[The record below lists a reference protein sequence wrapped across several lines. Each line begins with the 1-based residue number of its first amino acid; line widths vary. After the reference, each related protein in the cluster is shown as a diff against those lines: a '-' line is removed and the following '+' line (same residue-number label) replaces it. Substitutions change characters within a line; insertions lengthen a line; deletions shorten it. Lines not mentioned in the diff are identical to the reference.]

1 MKNFLI
7 KWYIIYSIKNINA
20 IKAVDGLV
28 LVLNLKLALNNIKK
42 EKHTFSPFII
52 SSLSMFIIVFI
63 MFSMRAS
70 HSLKKLNNWEII
82 SKMLFFGLVTVILF
96 SIIFLIYSYN
106 FLLNERSREYSIYN
120 ILGFKKSNIILVAF
134 YEISICL
141 LIITG
146 VGIIVGI
153 AIAKF
158 LFLFFVNVIGE
169 SYYNLEINPLAILF
183 VIETFFL
190 IFTILFSLGAL
201 KIWKTSPKE
210 LLTKISKGEREPK
223 GKIILT
229 ISALILLI
237 SGYYLALTVDNPVN
251 ALTKFFIAV
260 LLVIFG
266 TYLFYIAVTICYLKM
281 KKKMRS
287 YYTSHNFISTN
298 LLLYRM
304 KANAIGLANIT
315 ILLTMSLVTL
325 IVTTGLFI
333 GSKQVILDNF
343 PQEAQVRQ
351 NVIHKNDSR
360 LGLNKIIED
369 TSNKSGVKV
378 SNLNTIRQISYDF
391 IGRSR
396 KNNSIDFNGVYL
408 NLLGKNIMS
417 VVMVTAGDLQKLGN
431 HAEMLKSLKKNEI
444 VMTDFSGNTKNIEYV
459 GWYGQKY
466 KVVGHLNKIDNLP
479 KQPSISETS
488 LLIFSDDNSM
498 NQAISAINK
507 TYDKE
512 GFSTDSSPYFLSL
525 FDISSQKVYQFK
537 KYLSQ
542 YDKGLELD
550 DRKSSLK
557 EVVVEIGGILF
568 IGFILSF
575 SFIIGVAM
583 ITYYKQLSEG
593 NQDKKTFK
601 ILQDIGLTKVEVK
614 KTISKQVRMMFII
627 PISMMVINFLFSYN
641 MISKIIELFGITD
654 SNIIAV
660 VSIVVVL
667 MVILFYYLTYKITNL
682 VYFKTVENKSKQD
695 VGLTIL

>member
-1 MKNFLI
+1 M
-7 KWYIIYSIKNINA
+7 IKNINA
-20 IKAVDGLV
+20 IKAVDGLG

-42 EKHTFSPFII
+42 EKNTFSPFII

-63 MFSMRAS
+63 MFSMRVS

-96 SIIFLIYSYN
+96 SIIFLFYSYN

-120 ILGFKKSNIILVAF
+120 VLGFKKSNIILVAF
-134 YEISICL
+134 YEILICL

-146 VGIIVGI
+146 VGLIVGI

-158 LFLFFVNVIGE
+158 LFLIFVNVIGE
-169 SYYNLEINPLAILF
+169 SYYNLEINPLAIIF

-201 KIWKTSPKE
+201 KILKTSPKE
-210 LLTKISKGEREPK
+210 LLTKTSKGEREPK

-229 ISALILLI
+229 ISSLMLLI

-266 TYLFYIAVTICYLKM
+266 TYLFYIAVTISYLKM

-417 VVMVTAGDLQKLGN
+417 VVMVTAEDIQKLGN
-431 HAEMLKSLKKNEI
+431 HIEILKSLKKNEI
-444 VMTDFSGNTKNIEYV
+444 LMTDFSGNTKNIEYV

-466 KVVGHLNKIDNLP
+466 KVVGHLNKIANLP

-512 GFSTDSSPYFLSL
+512 GLSTDSSPYFLSL
-525 FDISSQKVYQFK
+525 FDISPQKVYQFK

-542 YDKGLELD
+542 QDKGLELD

-593 NQDKKTFK
+593 IQDKKTFK

-627 PISMMVINFLFSYN
+627 PIAMMVINFLFSYN

-654 SNIIAV
+654 SEIIGI
-660 VSIVVVL
+660 VSLLVVL
-667 MVILFYYLTYKITNL
+667 TVILFYYLTYKITNL

-695 VGLTIL
+695 VGLIIS

>member
-1 MKNFLI
+1 M
-7 KWYIIYSIKNINA
+7 IKNINA
-20 IKAVDGLV
+20 IKAVDGLG

-42 EKHTFSPFII
+42 EKNTFSPFII

-63 MFSMRAS
+63 MFSMRVS

-96 SIIFLIYSYN
+96 SIIFLFYSYN

-120 ILGFKKSNIILVAF
+120 VLGFKKSNIILVAF
-134 YEISICL
+134 YEILICL

-146 VGIIVGI
+146 VGLIVGI

-158 LFLFFVNVIGE
+158 LFLIFVNVIGE
-169 SYYNLEINPLAILF
+169 SYYNLEINPLAIIF

-201 KIWKTSPKE
+201 KILKTSPKE
-210 LLTKISKGEREPK
+210 LLTKTSKGEREPK

-229 ISALILLI
+229 ISSLMLLI

-266 TYLFYIAVTICYLKM
+266 TYLFYIAVTISYLKM

-378 SNLNTIRQISYDF
+378 SNLNTIRQILYDF

-417 VVMVTAGDLQKLGN
+417 VVMVTAEDIQKLGN
-431 HAEMLKSLKKNEI
+431 HIEILKSLKKNEI
-444 VMTDFSGNTKNIEYV
+444 LMTDFSGNTKNIEYI

-466 KVVGHLNKIDNLP
+466 KVVGHLNKIANLP

-512 GFSTDSSPYFLSL
+512 GLSTDSSPYFLSL
-525 FDISSQKVYQFK
+525 FDISPKKVYQFK

-542 YDKGLELD
+542 QDKGLELD

-593 NQDKKTFK
+593 IQDKKTFK

-627 PISMMVINFLFSYN
+627 PIAMMVINFLFSYN

-654 SNIIAV
+654 SEIIGI
-660 VSIVVVL
+660 VSLLVVL
-667 MVILFYYLTYKITNL
+667 TVILFYYLTYKITNL

-695 VGLTIL
+695 VGLIIS

>member
-1 MKNFLI
+1 M
-7 KWYIIYSIKNINA
+7 IKNINA
-20 IKAVDGLV
+20 IKAVDGLG

-42 EKHTFSPFII
+42 EKNTFSPFII
-52 SSLSMFIIVFI
+52 SSLSMFIIVFV
-63 MFSMRAS
+63 MFSMRVS

-96 SIIFLIYSYN
+96 SIIFLFYSYN

-120 ILGFKKSNIILVAF
+120 VLGFKKSNIILVAF
-134 YEISICL
+134 YEILICL

-146 VGIIVGI
+146 VGLIVGI

-158 LFLFFVNVIGE
+158 LFLIFVNVIGE
-169 SYYNLEINPLAILF
+169 SYYNLEINPLAIIF

-201 KIWKTSPKE
+201 KILKTSPKE
-210 LLTKISKGEREPK
+210 LLTKTSKGEREPK

-229 ISALILLI
+229 ISSLMLLI

-266 TYLFYIAVTICYLKM
+266 TYLFYIAVTISYLKM

-304 KANAIGLANIT
+304 KVNAIGLANIT

-417 VVMVTAGDLQKLGN
+417 VVMVTAEDIQKLGN
-431 HAEMLKSLKKNEI
+431 HIEILKSLKKNEI
-444 VMTDFSGNTKNIEYV
+444 LMTDFSGNTKNIEYI

-466 KVVGHLNKIDNLP
+466 KVVGHLNKIANLP

-512 GFSTDSSPYFLSL
+512 GLSTDSSPYFLSL
-525 FDISSQKVYQFK
+525 FDISPKKVYQFK

-542 YDKGLELD
+542 QDKGLELD

-593 NQDKKTFK
+593 IQDKKTFK

-627 PISMMVINFLFSYN
+627 PIAMMVINFLFSYN

-654 SNIIAV
+654 SEIIGI
-660 VSIVVVL
+660 VSLLVVL
-667 MVILFYYLTYKITNL
+667 TVILFYYLTYKITNL

-695 VGLTIL
+695 VGLIIS

>member
-1 MKNFLI
+1 M
-7 KWYIIYSIKNINA
+7 IKNINA
-20 IKAVDGLV
+20 IKAVDGLG

-42 EKHTFSPFII
+42 EKNTFSPFII

-63 MFSMRAS
+63 MFSMRVS

-96 SIIFLIYSYN
+96 SIIFLFYSYN

-120 ILGFKKSNIILVAF
+120 VLGFKKSNIILVAF
-134 YEISICL
+134 YEILICL

-146 VGIIVGI
+146 VGLIVGI

-158 LFLFFVNVIGE
+158 LFLIFVNVIGE
-169 SYYNLEINPLAILF
+169 SYYNLEINPLAIIF

-201 KIWKTSPKE
+201 KILKTSPKE
-210 LLTKISKGEREPK
+210 LLTKTSKGEREPK

-229 ISALILLI
+229 ISSHMLLI

-266 TYLFYIAVTICYLKM
+266 TYLFYIAVTISYLKM

-417 VVMVTAGDLQKLGN
+417 VVMVTAEDIQKLGN
-431 HAEMLKSLKKNEI
+431 HIEILKSLKKNEI
-444 VMTDFSGNTKNIEYV
+444 LMTDFSGNTKNIEYV

-466 KVVGHLNKIDNLP
+466 KVVGHLNKIANLP

-512 GFSTDSSPYFLSL
+512 GLSTDSSPYFLSL
-525 FDISSQKVYQFK
+525 FDISPQKVYQFK

-542 YDKGLELD
+542 QDKGLELD

-593 NQDKKTFK
+593 IQDKKTFK

-627 PISMMVINFLFSYN
+627 PIAMMVINFLFSYN

-654 SNIIAV
+654 SEIIGI
-660 VSIVVVL
+660 VSLLVVL
-667 MVILFYYLTYKITNL
+667 TVILFYYLTYKITNL

-695 VGLTIL
+695 VGLIIS

>member
-1 MKNFLI
+1 M
-7 KWYIIYSIKNINA
+7 IKNINA
-20 IKAVDGLV
+20 IKAVDGLG

-42 EKHTFSPFII
+42 EKNTFSPFII

-63 MFSMRAS
+63 MFSMRVS

-96 SIIFLIYSYN
+96 SIIFLFYSYN

-120 ILGFKKSNIILVAF
+120 VLGFKKSNIILVAF
-134 YEISICL
+134 YEILICL

-146 VGIIVGI
+146 VGLIVGI

-158 LFLFFVNVIGE
+158 LFLIFVNVIGE
-169 SYYNLEINPLAILF
+169 SYYNLEINPLAIIF

-201 KIWKTSPKE
+201 KILKTSPKE
-210 LLTKISKGEREPK
+210 LLTKTSKGEREPK

-229 ISALILLI
+229 ISSLMLLI

-266 TYLFYIAVTICYLKM
+266 TYLFYIAVTISYLKM

-304 KANAIGLANIT
+304 KVNAIGLANIT

-417 VVMVTAGDLQKLGN
+417 VVMVTAEDIQKLGN
-431 HAEMLKSLKKNEI
+431 HIEILKSLKKNEI
-444 VMTDFSGNTKNIEYV
+444 LMTDFSGNTKNIEYI

-466 KVVGHLNKIDNLP
+466 KVVGHLNKIANLP

-512 GFSTDSSPYFLSL
+512 GLSTDSSPYFLSL
-525 FDISSQKVYQFK
+525 FDISPKKVYQFK

-542 YDKGLELD
+542 QDKGLELD

-593 NQDKKTFK
+593 IQDKKTFK

-627 PISMMVINFLFSYN
+627 PIAMMVINFLFSYN

-654 SNIIAV
+654 SEIIGI
-660 VSIVVVL
+660 VSLLVVL
-667 MVILFYYLTYKITNL
+667 TVILFYYLTYKITNL

-695 VGLTIL
+695 VGLIIS

>member
-1 MKNFLI
+1 M
-7 KWYIIYSIKNINA
+7 IKNINA
-20 IKAVDGLV
+20 IKAVDGLG

-42 EKHTFSPFII
+42 EKNTFSPFII

-63 MFSMRAS
+63 MFSMRVS

-96 SIIFLIYSYN
+96 SIIFLFYSYN

-120 ILGFKKSNIILVAF
+120 VLGFKKSNIILVAF
-134 YEISICL
+134 YEILICL

-146 VGIIVGI
+146 VGLIVGI

-158 LFLFFVNVIGE
+158 LFLIFVNVIGE
-169 SYYNLEINPLAILF
+169 SYYNLEINPLAIIF

-201 KIWKTSPKE
+201 KILKTSPKE
-210 LLTKISKGEREPK
+210 LLTKTSKGEREPK

-229 ISALILLI
+229 ISSLMLLI

-266 TYLFYIAVTICYLKM
+266 TYLFYIAVTISYLKM

-417 VVMVTAGDLQKLGN
+417 VVMVTAEDIQKLGN
-431 HAEMLKSLKKNEI
+431 HIEILKSLKK
-444 VMTDFSGNTKNIEYV
+444 MKF
-459 GWYGQKY
+459 
-466 KVVGHLNKIDNLP
+466 
-479 KQPSISETS
+479 
-488 LLIFSDDNSM
+488 
-498 NQAISAINK
+498 
-507 TYDKE
+507 
-512 GFSTDSSPYFLSL
+512 
-525 FDISSQKVYQFK
+525 
-537 KYLSQ
+537 
-542 YDKGLELD
+542 
-550 DRKSSLK
+550 
-557 EVVVEIGGILF
+557 
-568 IGFILSF
+568 
-575 SFIIGVAM
+575 
-583 ITYYKQLSEG
+583 
-593 NQDKKTFK
+593 
-601 ILQDIGLTKVEVK
+601 
-614 KTISKQVRMMFII
+614 
-627 PISMMVINFLFSYN
+627 
-641 MISKIIELFGITD
+641 
-654 SNIIAV
+654 
-660 VSIVVVL
+660 
-667 MVILFYYLTYKITNL
+667 
-682 VYFKTVENKSKQD
+682 
-695 VGLTIL
+695 

>member
-1 MKNFLI
+1 M
-7 KWYIIYSIKNINA
+7 IKNINA
-20 IKAVDGLV
+20 IKAVDGLG

-42 EKHTFSPFII
+42 EKNTFSPFII

-63 MFSMRAS
+63 MFSMRVS

-96 SIIFLIYSYN
+96 SIIFLFYSYN

-120 ILGFKKSNIILVAF
+120 VLGFKKSNIILVAF
-134 YEISICL
+134 YEILICL

-146 VGIIVGI
+146 VGLIVGI

-158 LFLFFVNVIGE
+158 LFLIFVNVIGE
-169 SYYNLEINPLAILF
+169 SYYNLEINPLAIIF

-201 KIWKTSPKE
+201 KILKTSPKE
-210 LLTKISKGEREPK
+210 LLTKTSKREREPK

-229 ISALILLI
+229 ISSLMLLI

-266 TYLFYIAVTICYLKM
+266 TYLFYIAVIISYLKM

-408 NLLGKNIMS
+408 NLLGKNMMS
-417 VVMVTAGDLQKLGN
+417 VVMVTAGDIQKLGN
-431 HAEMLKSLKKNEI
+431 HLEILKSLKENEI
-444 VMTDFSGNTKNIEYV
+444 LMTDFSGNTRNIDYI

-466 KVVGHLNKIDNLP
+466 KVVGHLNKIANLP

-488 LLIFSDDNSM
+488 LLIFSDDDSM

-512 GFSTDSSPYFLSL
+512 GLSTDSSPYFLSL
-525 FDISSQKVYQFK
+525 FDISPQKVYQFK

-542 YDKGLELD
+542 QDKGLELD

-557 EVVVEIGGILF
+557 EVIVEIGGILF

-593 NQDKKTFK
+593 IQDKKTFK

-627 PISMMVINFLFSYN
+627 PIAMMVINFLFSYN

-654 SNIIAV
+654 STIIAV
-660 VSIVVVL
+660 VSLVVVL

-695 VGLTIL
+695 VGLIIL

>member
-1 MKNFLI
+1 M
-7 KWYIIYSIKNINA
+7 
-20 IKAVDGLV
+20 
-28 LVLNLKLALNNIKK
+28 LNLKLALNNIKK
-42 EKHTFSPFII
+42 EKNTFSPFII

-63 MFSMRAS
+63 MFSMRVS

-96 SIIFLIYSYN
+96 SIIFLFYSYN

-120 ILGFKKSNIILVAF
+120 VLGFKKSNIILVAF
-134 YEISICL
+134 YEILICL

-146 VGIIVGI
+146 VGLIVGI

-158 LFLFFVNVIGE
+158 LFLIFVNVIGE

-201 KIWKTSPKE
+201 KILKTSPKE
-210 LLTKISKGEREPK
+210 LLTKTSKGEREPK

-229 ISALILLI
+229 ISSLMLLI

-266 TYLFYIAVTICYLKM
+266 TYLFYIAVTISYLKM

-417 VVMVTAGDLQKLGN
+417 VVMVTAEDIQKLGN
-431 HAEMLKSLKKNEI
+431 HIEILKSLKKNEI
-444 VMTDFSGNTKNIEYV
+444 LMTDFSGNTKNIEYI

-466 KVVGHLNKIDNLP
+466 KVVGHLNKIANLP

-512 GFSTDSSPYFLSL
+512 GLSTDSSPYFLSL
-525 FDISSQKVYQFK
+525 FDISPKKVYQFK

-542 YDKGLELD
+542 QDKGLELD

-593 NQDKKTFK
+593 IQDKKTFK

-627 PISMMVINFLFSYN
+627 PIAMMVINFLFSYN

-654 SNIIAV
+654 SEIIGI
-660 VSIVVVL
+660 VSLLVVL
-667 MVILFYYLTYKITNL
+667 TVILFYYLTYKITNL

-695 VGLTIL
+695 VGLIIS

>member
-1 MKNFLI
+1 M
-7 KWYIIYSIKNINA
+7 IKNINA
-20 IKAVDGLV
+20 IKAVDGLG

-42 EKHTFSPFII
+42 EKNTFSPFII

-63 MFSMRAS
+63 MFSMRVS

-96 SIIFLIYSYN
+96 SIIFLFYSYN

-120 ILGFKKSNIILVAF
+120 VLGFKKSNIILVAF
-134 YEISICL
+134 YEILICL

-146 VGIIVGI
+146 VGLIVGI

-158 LFLFFVNVIGE
+158 LFLIFVNVIGE

-201 KIWKTSPKE
+201 KILKTSPKE
-210 LLTKISKGEREPK
+210 LLTKTSKGEREPK

-229 ISALILLI
+229 ISSLMLLI

-266 TYLFYIAVTICYLKM
+266 TYLFYIAVTISYLKM

-417 VVMVTAGDLQKLGN
+417 VVMVTAEDIQKLGN
-431 HAEMLKSLKKNEI
+431 HIEILKSLKKNEI
-444 VMTDFSGNTKNIEYV
+444 LMTDFSGNTKNIEYI

-466 KVVGHLNKIDNLP
+466 KVVGHLNKIANLP

-512 GFSTDSSPYFLSL
+512 GLSTDSSPYFLSL
-525 FDISSQKVYQFK
+525 FDISPKKVYQFK

-542 YDKGLELD
+542 QDKGLELD

-593 NQDKKTFK
+593 IQDKKTFK

-627 PISMMVINFLFSYN
+627 PIAMMVINFLFSYN

-654 SNIIAV
+654 SEIIGI
-660 VSIVVVL
+660 VSLLVVL
-667 MVILFYYLTYKITNL
+667 TVILFYYLTYKITNL

-695 VGLTIL
+695 VGLIIS

>member
-1 MKNFLI
+1 L
-7 KWYIIYSIKNINA
+7 IKNINA
-20 IKAVDGLV
+20 IKAVDGLG

-42 EKHTFSPFII
+42 EKNTFSPFII

-63 MFSMRAS
+63 MFSMRVS

-96 SIIFLIYSYN
+96 SIIFLFYSYN

-120 ILGFKKSNIILVAF
+120 VLGFKKSNIILVAF
-134 YEISICL
+134 YEILICL

-146 VGIIVGI
+146 VGLIVGI

-158 LFLFFVNVIGE
+158 LFLIFVNVIGE
-169 SYYNLEINPLAILF
+169 SYYNLEINPLAIIF

-201 KIWKTSPKE
+201 KILKTSPKE
-210 LLTKISKGEREPK
+210 LLTKTSKGEREPK

-229 ISALILLI
+229 ISSLMLLI

-266 TYLFYIAVTICYLKM
+266 TYLFYIAVTISYLKM

-304 KANAIGLANIT
+304 KVNAIGLANIT

-417 VVMVTAGDLQKLGN
+417 VVMVTAEDIQKLGN
-431 HAEMLKSLKKNEI
+431 HIEILKSLKKNEI
-444 VMTDFSGNTKNIEYV
+444 LMTDFSGNTKNIEYI

-466 KVVGHLNKIDNLP
+466 KVVGHLNKIANLP

-512 GFSTDSSPYFLSL
+512 GLSTDSSPYFLSL
-525 FDISSQKVYQFK
+525 FDISPKKVYQFK

-542 YDKGLELD
+542 QDKGLELD

-593 NQDKKTFK
+593 IQDKKTFK

-627 PISMMVINFLFSYN
+627 PIAMMVINFLFSYN

-654 SNIIAV
+654 SEIIGI
-660 VSIVVVL
+660 VSLLVVL
-667 MVILFYYLTYKITNL
+667 TVILFYYLTYKITNL

-695 VGLTIL
+695 VGLIIS

>member
-1 MKNFLI
+1 M
-7 KWYIIYSIKNINA
+7 IKNINA
-20 IKAVDGLV
+20 IKAVDGLG

-42 EKHTFSPFII
+42 EKNTFSPFII

-63 MFSMRAS
+63 MFSMRVS
-70 HSLKKLNNWEII
+70 HSLKKINNWEII

-96 SIIFLIYSYN
+96 SIIFLFYSYN

-120 ILGFKKSNIILVAF
+120 VLGFKKSNIILVAF
-134 YEISICL
+134 YEILICL

-146 VGIIVGI
+146 VGLIVGI

-158 LFLFFVNVIGE
+158 LFLIFVNVIGE
-169 SYYNLEINPLAILF
+169 SYYNLEINPLAIIF

-201 KIWKTSPKE
+201 KILKTSPKE
-210 LLTKISKGEREPK
+210 LLTKTSKGEREPK

-229 ISALILLI
+229 ISSLMLLI

-266 TYLFYIAVTICYLKM
+266 TYLFYIAVTISYLKM

-417 VVMVTAGDLQKLGN
+417 VVMVTAEDIQKLGN
-431 HAEMLKSLKKNEI
+431 HIEILKSLKKNEI
-444 VMTDFSGNTKNIEYV
+444 LMTDFSGNTKNIEYI

-466 KVVGHLNKIDNLP
+466 KVVGHLNKIANLP

-512 GFSTDSSPYFLSL
+512 GLSTDSSPYFLSL
-525 FDISSQKVYQFK
+525 FDISPKKVYQFK

-542 YDKGLELD
+542 QDKGLELD

-593 NQDKKTFK
+593 IQDKKTFK

-627 PISMMVINFLFSYN
+627 PIAMMVINFLFSYN

-654 SNIIAV
+654 SEIIGI
-660 VSIVVVL
+660 VSLLVVL
-667 MVILFYYLTYKITNL
+667 TVILFYYLTYKITNL

-695 VGLTIL
+695 VGLIIS

>member
-1 MKNFLI
+1 M
-7 KWYIIYSIKNINA
+7 IKNINA
-20 IKAVDGLV
+20 IKAVDGLG

-42 EKHTFSPFII
+42 EKNTFSPFII

-63 MFSMRAS
+63 MFSMRVS

-96 SIIFLIYSYN
+96 SIIFLFYSYN

-120 ILGFKKSNIILVAF
+120 VLGFKKSNIILVAF
-134 YEISICL
+134 YEILICL

-146 VGIIVGI
+146 VGLIVGI

-158 LFLFFVNVIGE
+158 LFLIFVNVIGE
-169 SYYNLEINPLAILF
+169 SYYNLEINPLAIIF

-201 KIWKTSPKE
+201 KILKTSPKE
-210 LLTKISKGEREPK
+210 LLTKTSKGEREPK

-229 ISALILLI
+229 ISSLMLLI

-266 TYLFYIAVTICYLKM
+266 TYLFYIAVTISYLKM

-417 VVMVTAGDLQKLGN
+417 VVMVTAEDIQKLGN
-431 HAEMLKSLKKNEI
+431 HIEILKSLKKNEI
-444 VMTDFSGNTKNIEYV
+444 LMTDFSGNTKNIEYI

-466 KVVGHLNKIDNLP
+466 KVVGHLNKIANLP

-512 GFSTDSSPYFLSL
+512 GLSTDSSPYFLSL
-525 FDISSQKVYQFK
+525 FDISPKKVYQFK

-542 YDKGLELD
+542 QDKGLELD

-575 SFIIGVAM
+575 SFIIGVAI

-593 NQDKKTFK
+593 IQDKKTFK

-627 PISMMVINFLFSYN
+627 PIAMMVINFLFSYN

-654 SNIIAV
+654 SEIIGI
-660 VSIVVVL
+660 VSLLVVL
-667 MVILFYYLTYKITNL
+667 TVILFYYLTYKITNL

-695 VGLTIL
+695 VGLIIS

>member
-1 MKNFLI
+1 M
-7 KWYIIYSIKNINA
+7 IKNINA
-20 IKAVDGLV
+20 IKAVDGLG

-42 EKHTFSPFII
+42 EKNTFSPFII

-63 MFSMRAS
+63 MFSMRVS

-96 SIIFLIYSYN
+96 SIIFLFYSYN

-120 ILGFKKSNIILVAF
+120 VLGFKKSNIILVAF
-134 YEISICL
+134 YEILICL

-146 VGIIVGI
+146 VGLIVGI

-158 LFLFFVNVIGE
+158 LFLIFVNVIGE
-169 SYYNLEINPLAILF
+169 SYYNLEINPLAIIF

-201 KIWKTSPKE
+201 KILKTSPKE
-210 LLTKISKGEREPK
+210 LLTKTSKGEREPK

-229 ISALILLI
+229 ISSLMLLI

-266 TYLFYIAVTICYLKM
+266 TYLFYIAVTISYLKM

-417 VVMVTAGDLQKLGN
+417 VVMVTAEDIQKLGN
-431 HAEMLKSLKKNEI
+431 HIEILKSLKKNEI
-444 VMTDFSGNTKNIEYV
+444 LMTDFSGNTKNIEYI

-466 KVVGHLNKIDNLP
+466 KVVGHLNKIANLP

-512 GFSTDSSPYFLSL
+512 GLSTDSSPYFLSL
-525 FDISSQKVYQFK
+525 FDISPKKVYQFK

-542 YDKGLELD
+542 QDKGLELD

-593 NQDKKTFK
+593 IQDKKTFK

-627 PISMMVINFLFSYN
+627 PIAMMVINFLFSYN

-654 SNIIAV
+654 SEIIGI
-660 VSIVVVL
+660 VSLLVVL
-667 MVILFYYLTYKITNL
+667 TVILFYYLTYKITNL

-695 VGLTIL
+695 VGLIIS

>member
-1 MKNFLI
+1 M
-7 KWYIIYSIKNINA
+7 IKNINA
-20 IKAVDGLV
+20 IKAVDGLG

-42 EKHTFSPFII
+42 EKNTFSPFII

-63 MFSMRAS
+63 MFSMRVS

-96 SIIFLIYSYN
+96 SIIFLFYSYN

-120 ILGFKKSNIILVAF
+120 VLGFKKSNIILVAF
-134 YEISICL
+134 YEILICL

-146 VGIIVGI
+146 VGLIDGI

-158 LFLFFVNVIGE
+158 LFLIFVNVIGE
-169 SYYNLEINPLAILF
+169 SYYNLEINPLAIIF

-201 KIWKTSPKE
+201 KILKTSPKE
-210 LLTKISKGEREPK
+210 LLTKTSKGEREPK

-229 ISALILLI
+229 ISSLMLLI

-266 TYLFYIAVTICYLKM
+266 TYLFYIAVTISYLKM

-417 VVMVTAGDLQKLGN
+417 VVMVTAEDIQKLGN
-431 HAEMLKSLKKNEI
+431 HIEILKSLKKNEI
-444 VMTDFSGNTKNIEYV
+444 LMTDFSGNTKNIEYV

-466 KVVGHLNKIDNLP
+466 KVVGHLNKIANLP

-512 GFSTDSSPYFLSL
+512 GLSTDSSPYFLSL
-525 FDISSQKVYQFK
+525 FDISPQKVYQFK

-542 YDKGLELD
+542 QDKGLELD

-593 NQDKKTFK
+593 IQDKKTFK

-627 PISMMVINFLFSYN
+627 PIAMMVINFLFSYN

-654 SNIIAV
+654 SEIIGI
-660 VSIVVVL
+660 VSLLVVL
-667 MVILFYYLTYKITNL
+667 TVILFYYLTYKITNL

-695 VGLTIL
+695 VGLIIS

>member
-1 MKNFLI
+1 M
-7 KWYIIYSIKNINA
+7 IKNINA
-20 IKAVDGLV
+20 IKAVDGLG

-42 EKHTFSPFII
+42 EKNTFSPFII

-63 MFSMRAS
+63 MLSMRVS

-96 SIIFLIYSYN
+96 SIIFLFYSYN

-120 ILGFKKSNIILVAF
+120 VLGFKKSNIILVAF
-134 YEISICL
+134 YEILICL

-146 VGIIVGI
+146 VGLIVGI

-158 LFLFFVNVIGE
+158 LFLIFVNVIGE
-169 SYYNLEINPLAILF
+169 SYYNLEINPLAIIF

-201 KIWKTSPKE
+201 KILKTSPKE
-210 LLTKISKGEREPK
+210 LLTKTSKGEREPK

-229 ISALILLI
+229 ISSLMLLI

-266 TYLFYIAVTICYLKM
+266 TYLFYIAVTISYLKM

-417 VVMVTAGDLQKLGN
+417 VVMVTAEDIQKLGN
-431 HAEMLKSLKKNEI
+431 HIEILKSLKKNEI
-444 VMTDFSGNTKNIEYV
+444 LMTDFSGNTKNIEYV

-466 KVVGHLNKIDNLP
+466 KVVGHLNKIANLR

-512 GFSTDSSPYFLSL
+512 GLSTDSSPYFLSL
-525 FDISSQKVYQFK
+525 FDISPQKVYQFK

-542 YDKGLELD
+542 QDKGLELD

-593 NQDKKTFK
+593 IQDKKTFK

-627 PISMMVINFLFSYN
+627 PIAMMVINFLFSYN

-654 SNIIAV
+654 SEIIGI
-660 VSIVVVL
+660 VSLLVVL
-667 MVILFYYLTYKITNL
+667 TVILFYYLTYKITNL

-695 VGLTIL
+695 VGLIIS

>member
-1 MKNFLI
+1 M
-7 KWYIIYSIKNINA
+7 IKNINA
-20 IKAVDGLV
+20 IKAVDGLG

-42 EKHTFSPFII
+42 EKNTFSPFII

-63 MFSMRAS
+63 MFSMRVS

-96 SIIFLIYSYN
+96 SIIFLFYSYN

-120 ILGFKKSNIILVAF
+120 VLGFKKSNIILVAF
-134 YEISICL
+134 YEILICL

-146 VGIIVGI
+146 VGLIVGI

-158 LFLFFVNVIGE
+158 LFLIFVNVIGE
-169 SYYNLEINPLAILF
+169 SYYNLEINPLAIIF

-201 KIWKTSPKE
+201 KILKTSPKE
-210 LLTKISKGEREPK
+210 LLTKTSKGEREPK

-229 ISALILLI
+229 ISSLMLLI

-266 TYLFYIAVTICYLKM
+266 TYLFYIAVTISYLKM

-298 LLLYRM
+298 LLMYRM

-417 VVMVTAGDLQKLGN
+417 VVMVTAEDIQKLGN
-431 HAEMLKSLKKNEI
+431 HIEILKSLKKNEI
-444 VMTDFSGNTKNIEYV
+444 LMTDFSGNTKNIEYI

-466 KVVGHLNKIDNLP
+466 KVVGHLNKIANLP

-512 GFSTDSSPYFLSL
+512 GLSTDSSPYFLSL
-525 FDISSQKVYQFK
+525 FDISPQKVYQFK

-542 YDKGLELD
+542 QDKGLELD

-593 NQDKKTFK
+593 IQDKKTFK

-627 PISMMVINFLFSYN
+627 PIAMMVINFLFSYN

-654 SNIIAV
+654 SEIIGI
-660 VSIVVVL
+660 VSLLVVL
-667 MVILFYYLTYKITNL
+667 TVILFYYLTYKITNL

-695 VGLTIL
+695 VGLIIS

>member
-1 MKNFLI
+1 L
-7 KWYIIYSIKNINA
+7 IKNINA
-20 IKAVDGLV
+20 IKAVDGLG

-42 EKHTFSPFII
+42 EKNTFSPFII

-63 MFSMRAS
+63 MFSMRVS

-96 SIIFLIYSYN
+96 SIIFLFYSYN

-120 ILGFKKSNIILVAF
+120 VLGFKKSNIILVAF
-134 YEISICL
+134 YEILICL

-146 VGIIVGI
+146 VGLIVGI

-158 LFLFFVNVIGE
+158 LFLIFVNVIGE
-169 SYYNLEINPLAILF
+169 SYYNLEINPLAIIF

-201 KIWKTSPKE
+201 KILKTSPKE
-210 LLTKISKGEREPK
+210 LLTKTSKGEREPK

-229 ISALILLI
+229 ISSLMLLI

-266 TYLFYIAVTICYLKM
+266 TYLFYIAVTISYLKM

-417 VVMVTAGDLQKLGN
+417 VVMVTAEDIQKLGN
-431 HAEMLKSLKKNEI
+431 HIEILKSLKKNEI
-444 VMTDFSGNTKNIEYV
+444 LMTDFSGNTKNIEYV

-466 KVVGHLNKIDNLP
+466 KVVGHLNKIANLP

-512 GFSTDSSPYFLSL
+512 GLSTDSSPYFLSL
-525 FDISSQKVYQFK
+525 FDISPQKVYQFK

-542 YDKGLELD
+542 QDKGLELD

-593 NQDKKTFK
+593 IQDKKTFK

-627 PISMMVINFLFSYN
+627 PIAMMVINFLFSYN

-654 SNIIAV
+654 SEIIGI
-660 VSIVVVL
+660 VSLLVVL
-667 MVILFYYLTYKITNL
+667 TVILFYYLTYKITNL

-695 VGLTIL
+695 VGLIIS

>member
-1 MKNFLI
+1 M
-7 KWYIIYSIKNINA
+7 IKNINA
-20 IKAVDGLV
+20 IKAVDGLG

-42 EKHTFSPFII
+42 EKNTFSPFII

-63 MFSMRAS
+63 MFSMRVS

-96 SIIFLIYSYN
+96 SIIFLFYSYN

-120 ILGFKKSNIILVAF
+120 VLGFKKSNIILVAF
-134 YEISICL
+134 YEILICL

-146 VGIIVGI
+146 VGLIVGI

-158 LFLFFVNVIGE
+158 LFLIFVNVIGE
-169 SYYNLEINPLAILF
+169 SYYNLEINPLAIIF

-201 KIWKTSPKE
+201 KILKTSPKE
-210 LLTKISKGEREPK
+210 LLTKTSKGEREPK

-229 ISALILLI
+229 ISSLMLLI

-266 TYLFYIAVTICYLKM
+266 TYLFYIAVTISYLKM

-417 VVMVTAGDLQKLGN
+417 VVMVTAEDIQKLGN
-431 HAEMLKSLKKNEI
+431 HIEILKSLKKNEI
-444 VMTDFSGNTKNIEYV
+444 LMTDFSGNTKNIEYI

-466 KVVGHLNKIDNLP
+466 KVVGHLNKIANLP

-512 GFSTDSSPYFLSL
+512 GLSTDSSPYFLSL
-525 FDISSQKVYQFK
+525 FDISPQKVYQFK

-542 YDKGLELD
+542 QDKGLELD

-593 NQDKKTFK
+593 IQDKKTFK

-627 PISMMVINFLFSYN
+627 PIAMMVINFLFSYN

-654 SNIIAV
+654 SEIIGI
-660 VSIVVVL
+660 VSLLVVL
-667 MVILFYYLTYKITNL
+667 TVILFYYLTYKITNL

-695 VGLTIL
+695 VGLIIS

>member
-1 MKNFLI
+1 M
-7 KWYIIYSIKNINA
+7 IKNINA
-20 IKAVDGLV
+20 IKAVDGLG

-42 EKHTFSPFII
+42 EKNTFSPFII

-63 MFSMRAS
+63 MFSMRVS
-70 HSLKKLNNWEII
+70 HSLKKLHNWEII

-96 SIIFLIYSYN
+96 SIIFLFYSYN

-120 ILGFKKSNIILVAF
+120 VLGFKKSNIILVAF
-134 YEISICL
+134 YEILICL

-146 VGIIVGI
+146 VGLIVGI

-158 LFLFFVNVIGE
+158 LFLIFVNVIGE

-201 KIWKTSPKE
+201 KILKTSPKE
-210 LLTKISKGEREPK
+210 LLTKTSKGEREPK

-229 ISALILLI
+229 ISSLMLLI

-266 TYLFYIAVTICYLKM
+266 TYLFYIAVTISYLKM

-417 VVMVTAGDLQKLGN
+417 VVMVTAEDIQKLGN
-431 HAEMLKSLKKNEI
+431 HIEILKSLKKNEI
-444 VMTDFSGNTKNIEYV
+444 LMTDFSGNTKNIEYI

-466 KVVGHLNKIDNLP
+466 KVVGHLNKIANLP

-512 GFSTDSSPYFLSL
+512 GLSTDSSPYFLSL
-525 FDISSQKVYQFK
+525 FDISPKKVYQFK

-542 YDKGLELD
+542 QDKGLELD

-593 NQDKKTFK
+593 IQDKKTFK

-627 PISMMVINFLFSYN
+627 PIAMMVINFLFSYN

-654 SNIIAV
+654 SEIIGI
-660 VSIVVVL
+660 VSLLVVL
-667 MVILFYYLTYKITNL
+667 TVILFYYLTYKITNL

-695 VGLTIL
+695 VGLIIS

>member
-1 MKNFLI
+1 M
-7 KWYIIYSIKNINA
+7 IKNINA
-20 IKAVDGLV
+20 IKAVDGLG

-42 EKHTFSPFII
+42 EKNTFSPFII

-63 MFSMRAS
+63 MFSMRVS

-96 SIIFLIYSYN
+96 SIIFLFYSYN

-120 ILGFKKSNIILVAF
+120 VLGFKKSNIILVAF
-134 YEISICL
+134 YEILICL

-146 VGIIVGI
+146 VGLIVGI

-158 LFLFFVNVIGE
+158 LFLIFVNVIGE
-169 SYYNLEINPLAILF
+169 SYYNLEINPLAIIF

-201 KIWKTSPKE
+201 KILKTSPKE
-210 LLTKISKGEREPK
+210 LLTKTSKGEREPK

-229 ISALILLI
+229 ISSLMLLI

-266 TYLFYIAVTICYLKM
+266 TYLFYIAVTISYLKM

-378 SNLNTIRQISYDF
+378 SNLNTIRQIPYDF

-417 VVMVTAGDLQKLGN
+417 VVMVTAEDIQKLGN
-431 HAEMLKSLKKNEI
+431 HIEILKSLKKNEI
-444 VMTDFSGNTKNIEYV
+444 LMTDFSGNTKNIEYV

-466 KVVGHLNKIDNLP
+466 KVVGHLNKIANLP

-512 GFSTDSSPYFLSL
+512 GLSTDSSPYFLSL
-525 FDISSQKVYQFK
+525 FDISPQKVYQFK

-542 YDKGLELD
+542 QDKGLELD

-593 NQDKKTFK
+593 IQDKKTFK

-627 PISMMVINFLFSYN
+627 PIAMMVINFLFSYN

-654 SNIIAV
+654 SEIIGI
-660 VSIVVVL
+660 VSLLVVL
-667 MVILFYYLTYKITNL
+667 TVILFYYLTYKITNL

-695 VGLTIL
+695 VGLIIS

>member
-1 MKNFLI
+1 M
-7 KWYIIYSIKNINA
+7 IKNINA
-20 IKAVDGLV
+20 IKAVDGLG

-42 EKHTFSPFII
+42 EKNTFSPFII

-63 MFSMRAS
+63 MFSMRVS

-96 SIIFLIYSYN
+96 SIIFLFYSYN

-120 ILGFKKSNIILVAF
+120 VLGFKKSNIILVAF
-134 YEISICL
+134 YEILICL

-146 VGIIVGI
+146 VGLIVGI

-158 LFLFFVNVIGE
+158 LFLIFVNVIGE
-169 SYYNLEINPLAILF
+169 SYYNLEINPLAIIF

-190 IFTILFSLGAL
+190 IFTILFSHGAL
-201 KIWKTSPKE
+201 KILKTSPKE
-210 LLTKISKGEREPK
+210 LLTKTSKGEREPK

-229 ISALILLI
+229 ISSLMLLI

-266 TYLFYIAVTICYLKM
+266 TYLFYIAVTISYLKM

-417 VVMVTAGDLQKLGN
+417 VVMVTAEDIQKLGN
-431 HAEMLKSLKKNEI
+431 HIEILKSLKKNEI
-444 VMTDFSGNTKNIEYV
+444 LMTDFSGNTKNIEYI

-466 KVVGHLNKIDNLP
+466 KVVGHLNKIANLP

-512 GFSTDSSPYFLSL
+512 GLSTDSSPYFLSL
-525 FDISSQKVYQFK
+525 FDISPKKVYQFK

-542 YDKGLELD
+542 QDKGLELD

-593 NQDKKTFK
+593 IQDKKTFK

-627 PISMMVINFLFSYN
+627 PIAMMVINFLFSYN

-654 SNIIAV
+654 SEIIGI
-660 VSIVVVL
+660 VSLLVVL
-667 MVILFYYLTYKITNL
+667 TVILFYYLTYKITNL

-695 VGLTIL
+695 VGLIIS

>member
-1 MKNFLI
+1 
-7 KWYIIYSIKNINA
+7 
-20 IKAVDGLV
+20 
-28 LVLNLKLALNNIKK
+28 
-42 EKHTFSPFII
+42 
-52 SSLSMFIIVFI
+52 MFIIVFI
-63 MFSMRAS
+63 MFSMRVS

-96 SIIFLIYSYN
+96 SIIFLFYSYN

-120 ILGFKKSNIILVAF
+120 VLGFKKSNIILVAF
-134 YEISICL
+134 YEILICL

-146 VGIIVGI
+146 VGLIVGI

-158 LFLFFVNVIGE
+158 LFLIFVNVIGE
-169 SYYNLEINPLAILF
+169 SYYNLEINPLAIIF

-201 KIWKTSPKE
+201 KILKTSPKE
-210 LLTKISKGEREPK
+210 LLTKTSKGEREPK

-229 ISALILLI
+229 ISSLMLLI

-266 TYLFYIAVTICYLKM
+266 TYLFYIAVTISYLKM

-417 VVMVTAGDLQKLGN
+417 VVMVTAEDIQKLGN
-431 HAEMLKSLKKNEI
+431 HIEILKSLKKNEI
-444 VMTDFSGNTKNIEYV
+444 LMTDFSGNTKNIEYI

-466 KVVGHLNKIDNLP
+466 KVVGHLNKIANLP

-512 GFSTDSSPYFLSL
+512 GLSTDSSPYFLSL
-525 FDISSQKVYQFK
+525 FDISPKKVYQFK

-542 YDKGLELD
+542 QDKGLELD

-593 NQDKKTFK
+593 IQDKKTFK

-627 PISMMVINFLFSYN
+627 PIAMMVINFLFSYN

-654 SNIIAV
+654 SEIIGI
-660 VSIVVVL
+660 VSLLVVL
-667 MVILFYYLTYKITNL
+667 TVILFYYLTYKITNL

-695 VGLTIL
+695 VGLIIS

>member
-1 MKNFLI
+1 L
-7 KWYIIYSIKNINA
+7 IKNINA
-20 IKAVDGLV
+20 IKAVDGLG

-42 EKHTFSPFII
+42 EKNTFSPFII

-63 MFSMRAS
+63 MFSMRVS

-96 SIIFLIYSYN
+96 SIIFLFYSYN

-120 ILGFKKSNIILVAF
+120 VLGFKKSNIILVAF
-134 YEISICL
+134 YEILICL

-146 VGIIVGI
+146 VGLIVGI

-158 LFLFFVNVIGE
+158 LFLIFVNVIGE
-169 SYYNLEINPLAILF
+169 SYYNLEINPLAIIF

-201 KIWKTSPKE
+201 KILKTSPKE
-210 LLTKISKGEREPK
+210 LLTKTSKGEREPK

-229 ISALILLI
+229 ISSLMLLI

-266 TYLFYIAVTICYLKM
+266 TYLFYIAVTISYLKM

-417 VVMVTAGDLQKLGN
+417 VVMVTAEDIQKLGN
-431 HAEMLKSLKKNEI
+431 HIEILKSLKKNEI
-444 VMTDFSGNTKNIEYV
+444 LMTDFSGNTKNIEYI

-466 KVVGHLNKIDNLP
+466 KVVGHLNKIANLP

-512 GFSTDSSPYFLSL
+512 GLSTDSSPYFLSL
-525 FDISSQKVYQFK
+525 FDISPKKVYQFK

-542 YDKGLELD
+542 QDKGLELD

-593 NQDKKTFK
+593 IQDKKTFK

-627 PISMMVINFLFSYN
+627 PIAMMVINFLFSYN

-654 SNIIAV
+654 SEIIGI
-660 VSIVVVL
+660 VSLLVVL
-667 MVILFYYLTYKITNL
+667 TVILFYYLTYKITNL

-695 VGLTIL
+695 VGLIIS

>member
-1 MKNFLI
+1 M
-7 KWYIIYSIKNINA
+7 IKNINA
-20 IKAVDGLV
+20 IKAVDGLG

-42 EKHTFSPFII
+42 EKNTFSPFII

-63 MFSMRAS
+63 MFSMRVS

-96 SIIFLIYSYN
+96 SIIFLFYSYN

-120 ILGFKKSNIILVAF
+120 VLGFKKSNIILVAF
-134 YEISICL
+134 YEILICL

-146 VGIIVGI
+146 VGLIVGI

-158 LFLFFVNVIGE
+158 LFLIFVNVIGE
-169 SYYNLEINPLAILF
+169 SYYNLEINPLAIIF

-201 KIWKTSPKE
+201 KILKTSPKE
-210 LLTKISKGEREPK
+210 LLTKTSKGEREPK

-229 ISALILLI
+229 ISSLMLLI

-266 TYLFYIAVTICYLKM
+266 TYLFYIAVTISYLKM

-417 VVMVTAGDLQKLGN
+417 VVMVTAEDTQKLGN
-431 HAEMLKSLKKNEI
+431 HIEILKSLKKNEI
-444 VMTDFSGNTKNIEYV
+444 LMTDFSGNTKNIEYI

-466 KVVGHLNKIDNLP
+466 KVVGHLNKIANLP

-512 GFSTDSSPYFLSL
+512 GLSTDSSPYFLSL
-525 FDISSQKVYQFK
+525 FDISPKKVYQFK

-542 YDKGLELD
+542 QDKGLELD

-593 NQDKKTFK
+593 IQDKKTFK

-627 PISMMVINFLFSYN
+627 PIAMMVINFLFSYN

-654 SNIIAV
+654 SEIIGI
-660 VSIVVVL
+660 VSLLVVL
-667 MVILFYYLTYKITNL
+667 TVILFYYLTYKITNL

-695 VGLTIL
+695 VGLIIS